1 MKKLTSKQKQLV
13 KEYAK
18 NLQSRLN
25 EDSKS
30 AIGSLVIID
39 RNDYVLIEQKSDT
52 GRDSI
57 VIDSKTELQDLINLL
72 DKLKTKHFMSF
83 KRGK

>member
-1 MKKLTSKQKQLV
+1 MKLTPEQKQLV

-39 RNDYVLIEQKSDT
+39 RNDYVFIEQKS
-52 GRDSI
+52 DSI

-72 DKLKTKHFMSF
+72 DNLKTKHFMSF

>member
-1 MKKLTSKQKQLV
+1 MKLTPEQKQLV

-39 RNDYVLIEQKSDT
+39 RNDYVFIEQKSDT

-72 DKLKTKHFMSF
+72 DNLKTKHFMSF